1 MPASPSW
8 IRLALPFAV
17 AALAGVAGGCG
28 QRSQP
33 DLVRGKTLFIGKGTC
48 GSCHTLAR
56 AGTQGT
62 TGPNL
67 DDAFADARASGMTD
81 NTIKGVVRDQISH
94 VRRGSVMPDNL
105 VRGEDAIDVA
115 AYVASVASKPGQDV
129 GALANVGGQAGTG
142 PPAVEKAGTLTIAAD
157 PTGALSFVTRKA
169 TGNAGSV
176 TISMPNKSPIQH
188 NIAISG
194 PTKGAGPIV
203 GTGGDSKFTA
213 SLKPGTYTFFCQVP
227 GHEAAGMKG
236 TLVVK

>member
-1 MPASPSW
+1 
-8 IRLALPFAV
+8 
-17 AALAGVAGGCG
+17 
-28 QRSQP
+28 
-33 DLVRGKTLFIGKGTC
+33 VRGKTLFTGKATC

-94 VRRGSVMPDNL
+94 VRRGSVMPNNL
-105 VRGEDAIDVA
+105 VKGEDAIDVA

-129 GALANVGGQAGTG
+129 GALATVGGQAGTG
-142 PPAVEKAGTLTIAAD
+142 PPAVEKAGMLTIPAD
-157 PTGALSFVTRKA
+157 PTGALAYVTRKA
-169 TGNAGSV
+169 TGKPGTV

-188 NIAISG
+188 NIAIRG
-194 PTKGAGPIV
+194 PTIGAGPIV
-203 GTGGDSKFTA
+203 GSGGDSKFTA
-213 SLKPGTYTFFCQVP
+213 NLKPGTYEFYCQVP

-236 TLVVK
+236 TLIVK